1 MQIIEVQVINSE
13 FLEIIQESF
22 AERSQD
28 ESKSGYQN
36 LGSAENNFSR
46 NTSTSLLIN
55 TQGGDDTVFLNGSGN
70 DTVYTGSGADT
81 VFAGAGNDTVTG
93 GSGDDELIGYDGNDK
108 LYGGSGNDTLEGGI
122 GVDEIYGGT
131 GADTLW
137 GGAGVDIIYGG
148 VGNDVIY
155 GDHDGSPTSQQGGDY
170 LSGGFGND
178 EIHGGGKSDRM
189 FGNAGADEF
198 VFDHVND
205 FVFGHSDVIGDFSR
219 SEGDT
224 ISLLAVDA
232 NANLSGNQNFRFMEG
247 PSTLAGTLWLGA
259 ASDGQ
264 QRVFMNIDGGS
275 ADLDIIVKF
284 NDDAMTTLIKSD
296 FEQDSSFLL

>member
-13 FLEIIQESF
+13 LLEIVQENF
-22 AERSQD
+22 AERTQD
-28 ESKSGYQN
+28 NNKSGYQN
-36 LGSAENNFSR
+36 LGSSENSFSQT
-46 NTSTSLLIN
+46 TSSALRIN
-55 TQGGDDTVFLNGSGN
+55 SQGGDDTIILNGAGN
-70 DTVYTGSGADT
+70 DTIYTGSGADF

-108 LYGGSGNDTLEGGI
+108 LYGGSGNDTIEGGI

-131 GADTLW
+131 GADELW

-155 GDHDGSPTSQQGGDY
+155 GDHDGSPTNQQGGDY
-170 LSGGFGND
+170 LYGGFGND
-178 EIHGGGKSDRM
+178 EIHGGGRSDRM
-189 FGNAGADEF
+189 YGNAGADEF

-205 FVFGHSDVIGDFSR
+205 FVFGHSDIIGDFSR
-219 SEGDT
+219 SEGDKIVLT
-224 ISLLAVDA
+224 PVDA
-232 NANLSGNQNFRFMEG
+232 KLNQSGNQNFDFVDG
-247 PSTLAGTLWLGA
+247 PSTLAVTLWLGT

-264 QRVFMNIDGGS
+264 QRVFMNVDGGS

-284 NDDAMTTLIKSD
+284 DDSTMTSLQESD
-296 FEQDSSFLL
+296 FLL